1 MTRLDRFLAQ
11 SRGEYRR
18 MSLGLHRMREL
29 LEKTGRPDKAF
40 ACVLIAGTNG
50 KGSTARMVESVL
62 RRAGYR
68 TGLYTSP
75 HLVRFS
81 ERVRIDG
88 CEVAAERLEEIL
100 ADWERAG
107 IADAE
112 GGIPAGEGERLT
124 WFEQATLLA
133 FEAFRRGGVQLAV
146 LEVGLGGRLDA
157 TNAAEP
163 LASAVVSI
171 GLDHTEVL
179 GATLSEIAREKA
191 GVLRPWRPLVLGAM
205 PEPVREELRR
215 LALEAGAFPILAGEP
230 EGESG
235 DFSYADFTG
244 LAIPLAGR
252 HQLAN
257 AAVAIE
263 LLWALAVRG
272 WPWSE
277 TELREGLA
285 AASHPGRLE
294 RVEGAPLAL
303 LDGAHNPQA
312 LEALVRHI
320 RQECPG
326 RPVSVVLAMAK
337 EKDPRAALGI
347 LGALR
352 PKWYFTVFPNE
363 RSLPLERWRHL
374 AAETGIAGEFFEAPE
389 AALARARAESPPEGL
404 VVATGSLFLVGR
416 LREALGLDPGI
427 A

>member
-1 MTRLDRFLAQ
+1 MTRLERFLAQ

-29 LEKTGRPDKAF
+29 LEKIGHPDKAF

-62 RRAGYR
+62 RCAGYR

-81 ERVRIDG
+81 ERIRIG
-88 CEVAAERLEEIL
+88 GREVSAERLEEIL

-107 IADAE
+107 LADAE

-133 FEAFRRGGVQLAV
+133 FEAFQREGVEFAV

-163 LASAVVSI
+163 LASAIVSI

-179 GATLSEIAREKA
+179 GSTLAEIASEKA

-230 EGESG
+230 EGEPR

-244 LAIPLAGR
+244 LSIPLEGR

-285 AASHPGRLE
+285 AVSHPGRLE
-294 RVEGAPLAL
+294 RVEGAPPVL

-312 LEALVRHI
+312 LEALGRYI
-320 RQECPG
+320 QEKFPG
-326 RPVSVVLAMAK
+326 RPVSVVLAMSK

-347 LGALR
+347 LGALKPR
-352 PKWYFTVFPNE
+352 WYFTVFPNE
-363 RSLPLERWRHL
+363 RSLPLERWREL
-374 AAETGIAGEFFEAPE
+374 AAAEGLTGDFFEKPE
-389 AALARARAESPPEGL
+389 AALGRARTETPPEGL
-404 VVATGSLFLVGR
+404 VVATGSLFLVGG
-416 LREALGLDPGI
+416 LREALGLDSGI

>member
-11 SRGEYRR
+11 SRGEYRG

-29 LEKTGRPDKAF
+29 LEKTGRPDKAY

-75 HLVRFS
+75 HLVRFA
-81 ERVRIDG
+81 ERIRISG
-88 CEVAAERLEEIL
+88 REIAFERLEEIL
-100 ADWERAG
+100 RDWEAAG
-107 IADAE
+107 LSDAE

-124 WFEQATLLA
+124 WFETATLLA
-133 FEAFRRGGVQLAV
+133 FEAFRREGVEFAV

-163 LASAVVSI
+163 LASAIVSI

-230 EGESG
+230 VG
-235 DFSYADFTG
+235 DRRNFSYADFTG
-244 LAIPLAGR
+244 LSIPLEGR

-294 RVEGAPLAL
+294 RVEGAPPVI

-312 LEALVRHI
+312 LEALVRYI
-320 RQECPG
+320 QEELTG
-326 RPVSVVLAMAK
+326 RPVSVVLAMSK
-337 EKDPRAALGI
+337 EKDHRAALGI
-347 LGALR
+347 LRSLR
-352 PKWYFTVFPNE
+352 PRWYFTVFPNE
-363 RSLPLERWRHL
+363 RSLPLERWREL
-374 AAETGIAGEFFEAPE
+374 AVESGIAGQFFEAPD
-389 AALARARAESPPEGL
+389 AALVKARAETPPEGL

>member
-1 MTRLDRFLAQ
+1 MTRLERFLAQ

-29 LEKTGRPDKAF
+29 LEKIGHPDKAF

-62 RRAGYR
+62 RCAGYR

-81 ERVRIDG
+81 ERIRIG
-88 CEVAAERLEEIL
+88 GREVSAERLEEIL

-107 IADAE
+107 LADAE

-133 FEAFRRGGVQLAV
+133 FEVFRREGVEFAV

-163 LASAVVSI
+163 LASAIVSI

-179 GATLSEIAREKA
+179 GATLAEIAREKA

-205 PEPVREELRR
+205 PEKVREELRR

-230 EGESG
+230 EGEPR
-235 DFSYADFTG
+235 DFSYADFTE
-244 LAIPLAGR
+244 LSIPLEGR

-285 AASHPGRLE
+285 AVSHPGRLE
-294 RVEGAPLAL
+294 RVEGAPPVL

-312 LEALVRHI
+312 LEALGRYI
-320 RQECPG
+320 QEKFPG
-326 RPVSVVLAMAK
+326 RPVSVVLAMSK

-347 LGALR
+347 LGALKPR
-352 PKWYFTVFPNE
+352 WYFTVFPNE
-363 RSLPLERWRHL
+363 RSLPLERWREL
-374 AAETGIAGEFFEAPE
+374 AAAEGLTGDFFEKPE
-389 AALARARAESPPEGL
+389 AALGRARTETPPEGL
-404 VVATGSLFLVGR
+404 VVATGSLFLVGG
-416 LREALGLDPGI
+416 LREALGLDSGI